1 MIPALESPPDSDF
14 GSFFT
19 TNEGDS
25 GSGSFSLES
34 APALVPIPV
43 VKIARKLAFFSKMC
57 ISCLKIIYFA

>member
-14 GSFFT
+14 GSFFIN
-19 TNEGDS
+19 NESDS

-43 VKIARKLAFFSKMC
+43 VKNARKLAFFQ
-57 ISCLKIIYFA
+57 